1 MQTRSRPPVEVQ
13 PENQNKGNLSDFD
26 CGMVVTETTDLL
38 GFFPT
43 KIIFSIYKKMVLKR
57 EYLVSNSS
65 GWKYLAEVK
74 DEWPDYFKLIV
85 G

>member
-13 PENQNKGNLSDFD
+13 PENQNKGDLSDFD

-43 KIIFSIYKKMVLKR
+43 KIIFSIYKKKKNGLKKR
-57 EYLVSNSS
+57 ISS
-65 GWKYLAEVK
+65 EQQFWVEI
-74 DEWPDYFKLIV
+74 PC
-85 G
+85 

>member
-13 PENQNKGNLSDFD
+13 PENQNKGDLSDFD

-43 KIIFSIYKKMVLKR
+43 KIIFSIYKKMV
-57 EYLVSNSS
+57 
-65 GWKYLAEVK
+65 
-74 DEWPDYFKLIV
+74 
-85 G
+85 